1 MSPTSV
7 NPRIFRE
14 YDIRGLHET
23 DLTDDAVRAIGKAFG
38 TYMRRRGKK
47 RLAVGRDFRLSS
59 PRILA
64 ALVDGLTSTGMD
76 ILLAGEL
83 PTPGLYYSITALG
96 VDGGVQVTG
105 SHNPIEYN
113 GLKLCEGVQAVYG
126 EAIQGLLDLIRR
138 DDFEKG
144 QGTVRE
150 DPTGDRYRDML
161 VAHVKPEGKRKI
173 VLDAGNGSAGPFAP
187 ELFRRLG
194 QDVVEL
200 FCEPDGSYPNHTPD
214 PTVEANLQDLI
225 RAVRAER
232 ADFGI
237 GYDGDADRIGAVD
250 GQGRILWGDQLL
262 ALFARD
268 VLAQVPGAPIVFD
281 VKCSQGLE
289 EDIAAHGGKPVMW
302 KTGHSIMKAK
312 MKELDAPLAGELS
325 GHIFFS
331 HGYFGFDD
339 AIYGS
344 LKLLEIVSRS
354 GKTLGELRDS
364 IPYYVATPEIR
375 VDTSDDEKFD
385 IVDRVREHFKSLGHP
400 VIAIDGARVTF
411 PDGWALVRA
420 SNTQPVLV
428 LRFEAKTKEGLEAIR
443 SEVLA
448 ALAKEGVAAAPS
460 AGH

>member
-1 MSPTSV
+1 MSADTV

-14 YDIRGLHET
+14 YDIRGLHER
-23 DLTDDAVRAIGKAFG
+23 DLTDNAVRLIGRAFG
-38 TYMRRRGKK
+38 TWLRRRGKK
-47 RLAVGRDFRLSS
+47 TLAVGRDFRLSS
-59 PRILA
+59 PRILKA
-64 ALVDGLTSTGMD
+64 VVEGLVSTGVD
-76 ILLAGEL
+76 VSLAGEV
-83 PTPGLYYSITALG
+83 PTPGLYYSIVALG
-96 VDGGVQVTG
+96 SDGGLQVTG

-126 EAIQGLLDLIRR
+126 KDIQALLDLIRR
-138 DDFEKG
+138 GDFEKG
-144 QGTVRE
+144 AGSVRE

-161 VAHVKPEGKRKI
+161 AAKVKPTGRRRV

-187 ELFRRLG
+187 GIFRRLD
-194 QDVVEL
+194 QEVIEL

-225 RAVRAER
+225 RTVRAEK

-268 VLAQVPGAPIVFD
+268 VLAEVPGAPVVFD

-289 EDIAAHGGKPVMW
+289 EDIRAHGGKPVMW

-312 MKELDAPLAGELS
+312 MKELAAPLAGELS
-325 GHIFFS
+325 GHVFFT
-331 HGYFGFDD
+331 HGYYGFDD

-344 LKLLEIVSRS
+344 LKLLEIVTRS
-354 GKTLGELRDS
+354 GTTLAELRDS
-364 IPYYVATPEIR
+364 IPYYTATPEIR
-375 VDTSDDEKFD
+375 LDTTDDEKFA
-385 IVDRVREHFKSLGHP
+385 IVDRVRDHFRARLP
-400 VIAIDGARVTF
+400 VIDIDGARVQF

-428 LRFEAKTKEGLEAIR
+428 VRFEARTKERLLAIQDEVYAVLER
-443 SEVLA
+443 
-448 ALAKEGVAAAPS
+448 EGVS
-460 AGH
+460 AEPASGH

>member
-1 MSPTSV
+1 MADIV
-7 NPRIFRE
+7 NPQIFRE
-14 YDIRGLHET
+14 YDIRGLHER
-23 DLTDDAVRAIGKAFG
+23 DLTDGAVTLIGKAFG
-38 TYMRRRGKK
+38 TYLRRRGKK
-47 RLAVGRDFRLSS
+47 TIAVGRDFRLSS
-59 PRILA
+59 PRILKA
-64 ALVDGLTSTGMD
+64 VTEGLVSTGMEVA
-76 ILLAGEL
+76 LVGEV
-83 PTPGLYYSITALG
+83 PTPGLYYSIVATGSDAGL
-96 VDGGVQVTG
+96 QVTG

-113 GLKLCEGVQAVYG
+113 GLKLCEGVQAVWG
-126 EAIQGLLDLIRR
+126 EAIQSLLGLIRKG
-138 DDFEKG
+138 DFEKG
-144 QGTVRE
+144 TGSVHD
-150 DPTGDRYRDML
+150 DPTGQRYRDML
-161 VAHVKPEGKRKI
+161 AKKVKPVAKMKV

-187 ELFRRLG
+187 GIFKQLG
-194 QDVVEL
+194 QDVVAL

-225 RAVRAER
+225 RTVRAEK

-268 VLAQVPGAPIVFD
+268 VLAEVPGAPIVFD

-289 EDIAAHGGKPVMW
+289 EDIVAHGGKPVMW

-312 MKELDAPLAGELS
+312 IKELNAPLGGELS
-325 GHIFFS
+325 GHIFFT
-331 HGYFGFDD
+331 HGYYGFDD

-344 LKLLEIVSRS
+344 LKLLEIVTRS

-364 IPYYVATPEIR
+364 IPYYTATPEIR
-375 VDTSDDEKFD
+375 LDTTDDEKFA
-385 IVDRVREHFKSLGHP
+385 IVARVRDHFAKQYP
-400 VIAIDGARVTF
+400 VIDIDGARVQF

-428 LRFEAKTKEGLEAIR
+428 VRFEARSRERLEQIQDAVY
-443 SEVLA
+443 SVLER
-448 ALAKEGVAAAPS
+448 EGVSATP

>member
-1 MSPTSV
+1 MSADIV
-7 NPRIFRE
+7 NPQIFRE
-14 YDIRGLHET
+14 YDIRGLHER
-23 DLTDDAVRAIGKAFG
+23 DLTDDAVRLIGRAFG
-38 TYMRRRGKK
+38 TFLRRRGKK
-47 RLAVGRDFRLSS
+47 TLAVGRDFRLSS
-59 PRILA
+59 PRILKA
-64 ALVDGLTSTGMD
+64 VVEGLVSTGID
-76 ILLAGEL
+76 VSLVGEV
-83 PTPGLYYSITALG
+83 PTPGLYYSIVAIG
-96 VDGGVQVTG
+96 ADGGLQVTG

-126 EAIQGLLDLIRR
+126 RDIQTLLDLIRKG
-138 DDFEKG
+138 DFEKG
-144 QGTVRE
+144 AGSVRE

-161 VAHVKPEGKRKI
+161 ASKVKPAGRRRV

-187 ELFRRLG
+187 GIFRRLD
-194 QDVVEL
+194 QEVIEL

-225 RAVRAER
+225 KTVRAQK

-268 VLAQVPGAPIVFD
+268 VLAEVPGAPIVYD

-289 EDIAAHGGKPVMW
+289 EDILAHGGKPVMW

-312 MKELDAPLAGELS
+312 MKEMGAPLAGELS
-325 GHIFFS
+325 GHIFFT
-331 HGYFGFDD
+331 HGYYGFDD

-344 LKLLEIVSRS
+344 LKLLEIVTRS
-354 GKTLGELRDS
+354 GKTLAELRDS
-364 IPYYVATPEIR
+364 IPYYQSTPEIR
-375 VDTSDDEKFD
+375 LDTTDDEKFA
-385 IVDRVREHFKSLGHP
+385 IVERVRDHYRKQFP
-400 VIAIDGARVTF
+400 VIDIDGARVQF

-428 LRFEAKTKEGLEAIR
+428 VRFEAKTRERLETIQN
-443 SEVLA
+443 EVYGVLE
-448 ALAKEGVAAAPS
+448 KEGVS
-460 AGH
+460 AQPASGH